1 MSNTSRYMIKQG
13 LHLTDYI
20 KVYKTLSP
28 ELCDK
33 VLKATETATWY
44 KHEWHNQYK
53 NVDSNNQTKQEK
65 LVEENPR
72 FTEGMDA
79 CRLDIMLESIVT
91 NELIKSMGQY
101 SLQVGPQFDNRP
113 RQLVSGFNPLRIN
126 RYTEGVGMT
135 KHDDQ
140 SYDKEHPLVTVI
152 VMLNDDFEGGE
163 LILLDD
169 YEVKLKAGEAC
180 YFPSNFMFPH
190 QVKPVTKGVRLTVNA
205 WSW

>member
-1 MSNTSRYMIKQG
+1 MIKQG

-20 KVYKTLSP
+20 KVYQTLSP

-53 NVDSNNQTKQEK
+53 NVDINNKAKHDK
-65 LVEENPR
+65 LAEETLR
-72 FTEGMDA
+72 FTEGIDA

-101 SLQVGPQFDNRP
+101 SLQVGPQFDDRP
-113 RQLVSGFNPLRIN
+113 RQL
-126 RYTEGVGMT
+126 
-135 KHDDQ
+135 
-140 SYDKEHPLVTVI
+140 HPLVTVI

-180 YFPSNFMFPH
+180 YFPSNFMYPH
-190 QVKPVTKGVRLTVNA
+190 QVKKVAKGTRMTINA